1 MNPALGF
8 KAWAFK
14 PRGTSVDS
22 GRRDLLHFHL
32 DREVMYVVH
41 KFTKKIIFHL
51 FQKSIFLYDYF
62 TFFHQVASANPGTRL
77 REKIRQILRKK
88 LVPKP

>member
-32 DREVMYVVH
+32 DREVMYVLH
-41 KFTKKIIFHL
+41 KFTKMILFFFH
-51 FQKSIFLYDYF
+51 
-62 TFFHQVASANPGTRL
+62 FFHQVASANPGTQL
-77 REKIRQILRKK
+77 REKNENLLKK
-88 LVPKP
+88 IWF

>member
-8 KAWAFK
+8 RAWAFK

-41 KFTKKIIFHL
+41 KFTKMIIF
-51 FQKSIFLYDYF
+51 FYI
-62 TFFHQVASANPGTRL
+62 FFHQVASANPGTRL
-77 REKIRQILRKK
+77 REINEKLLLKK
-88 LVPKP
+88 FIGSKP

>member
-1 MNPALGF
+1 MNPTLGF
-8 KAWAFK
+8 RARAWAFK

-41 KFTKKIIFHL
+41 KFTNVKNKNYSKKWSQLNIQIFT
-51 FQKSIFLYDYF
+51 KS
-62 TFFHQVASANPGTRL
+62 NPHSQDC
-77 REKIRQILRKK
+77 EKNYSKK
-88 LVPKP
+88 FVQNHNP